1 MSETAD
7 LSRFVTAQVAA
18 GTYDRALSEL
28 QSGSKRTHWMW
39 FVFPQI
45 AGLGMSSTAQR
56 YAVSGL
62 AEARAYLDHP
72 VLGARLRECCEVLTR
87 HSERS
92 AQQIFGEVDALK
104 LRSSTTLFLRADPC
118 DDLFQQVL
126 DRFFDGV
133 PDPRTDQLIAS

>member
-7 LSRFVTAQVAA
+7 LSRFVTAQDAA

-45 AGLGMSSTAQR
+45 AGLGMSSMAQR